1 MSEPKD
7 VRTYPLCLICRELP
21 QERGKGGACAKCAE
35 DARSIAMEW
44 RR

>member
-1 MSEPKD
+1 MREPKD

-21 QERGKGGACAKCAE
+21 QERGTGGACAKCWGDV
-35 DARSIAMEW
+35 DAIRQEW